1 MAKYLRSPSFSS
13 LKYPEFRIYLIARY
27 IFIMVLT
34 MQATLISWKVF
45 EITKDPFS
53 IGLIGL
59 VEFVPALIMA
69 FYSGYVID
77 RNDRKKLFHYSIGA
91 NLILT
96 ILFAYVT
103 SEYASTLL
111 NQSTILLSMYGI
123 VFCTGI
129 ARAFSGPSSFA
140 LVSGLVP
147 KEAIPNAITWHSGSW
162 QIAAVA
168 GPAIGGLLYAA
179 TGITFTFILIIL
191 SLIIAITIL
200 FFISPKPA
208 PEQIEKESMVK
219 SIREGFRFVWKTKE
233 VLGVL
238 SLDLF
243 AVFFGGAT
251 AMLPYFSDV
260 ILKTGAQGLGL
271 LRSAPAVGAI
281 TLMLLINFIPLKKN
295 QGRIMIWC
303 VGGFGLSIILFG
315 LSNMFWISALALF
328 ASGFLDGVSII
339 IRSTILQLKTPEEM
353 RGRVS
358 SLNSIFIMSSNE
370 LGAFESGMMSK
381 LIGVIPSVIVGGGM
395 TLAIAGLTWF
405 RLPAVK
411 KIEY

>member
-1 MAKYLRSPSFSS
+1 MAKYLMNPSFSS
-13 LKYPEFRIYLIARY
+13 LKYPEFRIYLIARF

-34 MQATLISWKVF
+34 MQATLISWKIF

-59 VEFVPALIMA
+59 VEFVPAVIMA
-69 FYSGYVID
+69 FYAGYVID
-77 RNDRKKLFHYSIGA
+77 RSDRKKLFHYSIGA

-103 SEYASTLL
+103 SQHAYNHL
-111 NQSTILLSMYGI
+111 NQSNILMSMYGI

-140 LVSGLVP
+140 LVSSLVP
-147 KEAIPNAITWHSGSW
+147 KEEIPNAITWHSGSW
-162 QIAAVA
+162 QIAAVG

-179 TGITFTFILIIL
+179 TGITFTFMLIIL
-191 SLIIAITIL
+191 LLLVSITIL
-200 FFISPKPA
+200 FYVSPKSP
-208 PEQIEKESMVK
+208 PELIEKESMLK
-219 SIREGFRFVWKTKE
+219 SIREGFKFVWKTKE
-233 VLGVL
+233 ILGVL

-251 AMLPYFSDV
+251 AMLPYFTDV

-281 TLMLLINFIPLKKN
+281 TLMLLIHFIPLKKN
-295 QGRIMIWC
+295 QGKIMIWC

-328 ASGFLDGVSII
+328 VSGFLDGISIL

-370 LGAFESGMMSK
+370 LGAFESGVMSK

-395 TLAIAGLTWF
+395 TMAIAGLTWF
-405 RLPAVK
+405 KLPAVK

>member
-1 MAKYLRSPSFSS
+1 MAKYLMNPSFSS
-13 LKYPEFRIYLIARY
+13 LKYPEFRIYLIARF

-34 MQATLISWKVF
+34 MQATLISWKIF
-45 EITKDPFS
+45 EITKDPFN

-59 VEFVPALIMA
+59 VEFVPAVIMA
-69 FYSGYVID
+69 FYAGYVID
-77 RNDRKKLFHYSIGA
+77 RSDRKKLFHYSIGA

-103 SEYASTLL
+103 SQHAYNHL
-111 NQSTILLSMYGI
+111 NQSNILMSMYGI

-129 ARAFSGPSSFA
+129 ARAFSGPSSFT
-140 LVSGLVP
+140 LVSSLVP
-147 KEAIPNAITWHSGSW
+147 KEEIPNAITWHSGSW
-162 QIAAVA
+162 QIAAVG

-179 TGITFTFILIIL
+179 TGITFTFMLIIL
-191 SLIIAITIL
+191 LLLVSITIL
-200 FFISPKPA
+200 FYISPKSP
-208 PEQIEKESMVK
+208 PELIEKESMLK
-219 SIREGFRFVWKTKE
+219 SIREGFKFVWKTKE
-233 VLGVL
+233 ILGVL

-251 AMLPYFSDV
+251 AMLPYFTDV

-281 TLMLLINFIPLKKN
+281 TLMLLIHFIPLKKN
-295 QGRIMIWC
+295 QGKIMIWC

-328 ASGFLDGVSII
+328 VSGFLDGISIL

-370 LGAFESGMMSK
+370 LGAFESGVMSK

-395 TLAIAGLTWF
+395 TVAIAGLTWF
-405 RLPAVK
+405 KLPAVK